1 MIKNIFFDLDVTL
14 VNTVGDLTVAT
25 NTMRKHLGLNPES

>member
-14 VNTVGDLTVAT
+14 VNTVGDLTVST
-25 NTMRKHLGLNPES
+25 